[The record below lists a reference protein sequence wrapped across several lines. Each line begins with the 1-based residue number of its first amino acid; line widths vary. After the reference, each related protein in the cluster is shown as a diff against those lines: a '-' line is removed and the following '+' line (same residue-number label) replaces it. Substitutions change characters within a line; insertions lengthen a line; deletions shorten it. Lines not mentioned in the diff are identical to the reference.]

1 MLHDIKSILH
11 LIVIFQCLFFS
22 FYLLTLKNIKRLSN
36 IILAAFL
43 LSKAISEIG
52 EVFAH
57 FGELREFV
65 ISHCPHLLFIHAP
78 FHYLYVPMLFFYVLS
93 LTKKQFHI
101 RKNYLFHFF
110 PFIIF
115 CILIVLKF
123 YIHSADRIRDILNAG
138 NSFSSF
144 EGWFF
149 GILVYVQF
157 FSYTIAS
164 LIIIKKY
171 QVEIK
176 NVYSTIEHINLSWLN
191 FVIFGFIG
199 WKSLEIIVFVLL
211 ITGKN
216 YSAIFFYITAE
227 VVFLIFVSLMFL
239 KGLKQPEIFSGN
251 NENREKR
258 KYEKVLLSGAMKED
272 YKNKLIQCMEA
283 QKPYLEPSLCLNDL
297 AEKVS
302 ISPQH
307 LSQVLNTCLNKNF
320 FNFINS
326 YRIKES
332 KRLLSGQASN
342 KKTILEILY
351 ESGFNS
357 KSVFNT
363 AFKKRAGMTP
373 SQFRQLQNS

>member
-52 EVFAH
+52 GVFAH
-57 FGELREFV
+57 FGELRELV
-65 ISHCPHLLFIHAP
+65 ILNCPHLLFIHTP
-78 FHYLYVPMLFFYVLS
+78 FHYLYVPMLFLYVLS

-115 CILIVLKF
+115 LTLIILKF
-123 YIHSADRIRDILNAG
+123 YIHGADRIRDILNAG
-138 NSFSSF
+138 NFFSSL
-144 EGWFF
+144 EAWIF

-191 FVIFGFIG
+191 FVIFGFMG
-199 WKSLEIIVFVLL
+199 WKSLEIIELVLL
-211 ITGKN
+211 ITGRN

-239 KGLKQPEIFSGN
+239 KGLRQPEIFSGN
-251 NENREKR
+251 NENRNKR
-258 KYEKVLLSGAMKED
+258 KYEKVLLSGAIKED
-272 YKNKLIQCMEA
+272 YKNKLIQFMEA
-283 QKPYLEPSLCLNDL
+283 QKPYLEPSMCLSDL

-307 LSQVLNTCLNKNF
+307 LSQVLNTCLRKNF
-320 FNFINS
+320 FDFINS

-332 KRLLSGQASN
+332 KRLLSRQASN

-363 AFKKRAGMTP
+363 AFKKHAGMTP

>member
-52 EVFAH
+52 GVFAH
-57 FGELREFV
+57 FAELREFV
-65 ISHCPHLLFIHAP
+65 ISHCPHLLYIHIP
-78 FHYLYVPMLFFYVLS
+78 FHYLYVPVLFLYVLS

-101 RKNYLFHFF
+101 RKNYLVHFF

-115 CILIVLKF
+115 CILIILKF
-123 YIHSADRIRDILNAG
+123 YMHGADRIRDILNGG
-138 NSFSSF
+138 NSFSSL
-144 EGWFF
+144 EGWLF

-157 FSYTIAS
+157 FSYTVAS

-171 QVEIK
+171 QAEIK

-191 FVIFGFIG
+191 FVLFGFIG
-199 WKSLEIIVFVLL
+199 WKSLEVIEFILL
-211 ITGKN
+211 IISKPH
-216 YSAIFFYITAE
+216 SAIFFYITSE
-227 VVFLIFVSLMFL
+227 VVFLIFVSLMFF

-251 NENREKR
+251 NENHNKR
-258 KYEKVLLSGAMKED
+258 KYEKVLLSEAIKED

-283 QKPYLEPSLCLNDL
+283 QKPYLEPLLRLDDL
-297 AEKVS
+297 AEKAS
-302 ISPQH
+302 IPPQY

-320 FNFINS
+320 FDFINS

-332 KRLLSGQASN
+332 KNLLSGQASN
-342 KKTILEILY
+342 NKTILEILY

-363 AFKKRAGMTP
+363 AFKKHTGMTP
-373 SQFRQLQNS
+373 SQFRRLQNS

>member
-1 MLHDIKSILH
+1 
-11 LIVIFQCLFFS
+11 
-22 FYLLTLKNIKRLSN
+22 
-36 IILAAFL
+36 
-43 LSKAISEIG
+43 
-52 EVFAH
+52 
-57 FGELREFV
+57 
-65 ISHCPHLLFIHAP
+65 
-78 FHYLYVPMLFFYVLS
+78 MLFLYVLS

-101 RKNYLFHFF
+101 RKNYLFHSF

-115 CILIVLKF
+115 CILIILKF
-123 YIHSADRIRDILNAG
+123 YIHGADRIRDILNAG
-138 NSFSSF
+138 NLFSSL

-176 NVYSTIEHINLSWLN
+176 NIYSTIELINLSWLN

-199 WKSLEIIVFVLL
+199 WKSLEIIEVVLL
-211 ITGKN
+211 ITGRN
-216 YSAIFFYITAE
+216 YSAIFFYILAE

-251 NENREKR
+251 NENQDKR
-258 KYEKVLLSGAMKED
+258 RYEKVLLSGAKKED
-272 YKNKLIQCMEA
+272 YKNKLIQCMET

-297 AEKVS
+297 AEKAS
-302 ISPQH
+302 ISPQY

-320 FNFINS
+320 FDFINS

-357 KSVFNT
+357 KSVFNN
-363 AFKKRAGMTP
+363 AFKKHTGMTP

>member
-52 EVFAH
+52 GVFAH

-93 LTKKQFHI
+93 FTKKQFHI

-115 CILIVLKF
+115 CILIILKF
-123 YIHSADRIRDILNAG
+123 YIHGADRIRDILNAG
-138 NSFSSF
+138 NLFSSL
-144 EGWFF
+144 EAWFF

-176 NVYSTIEHINLSWLN
+176 NIYSTIEHINLSWLN

-211 ITGKN
+211 ITGRN
-216 YSAIFFYITAE
+216 YSAIFFYIAAE

-251 NENREKR
+251 NENRNKR
-258 KYEKVLLSGAMKED
+258 KYEKVLLSEAMKED

-320 FNFINS
+320 FDFINS

-363 AFKKRAGMTP
+363 AFKKHAGMTP

>member
-1 MLHDIKSILH
+1 
-11 LIVIFQCLFFS
+11 
-22 FYLLTLKNIKRLSN
+22 
-36 IILAAFL
+36 
-43 LSKAISEIG
+43 
-52 EVFAH
+52 
-57 FGELREFV
+57 
-65 ISHCPHLLFIHAP
+65 
-78 FHYLYVPMLFFYVLS
+78 
-93 LTKKQFHI
+93 
-101 RKNYLFHFF
+101 
-110 PFIIF
+110 
-115 CILIVLKF
+115 
-123 YIHSADRIRDILNAG
+123 
-138 NSFSSF
+138 
-144 EGWFF
+144 

-157 FSYTIAS
+157 FSYIIAS

-199 WKSLEIIVFVLL
+199 WKSLEIIELVLL
-211 ITGKN
+211 ITGRN

-251 NENREKR
+251 NENQHKR
-258 KYEKVLLSGAMKED
+258 KYEKVLLSEAMKED
-272 YKNKLIQCMEA
+272 YKNKLVQCMET
-283 QKPYLEPSLCLNDL
+283 QKPYLDLSLCLNDL

-302 ISPQH
+302 ISPQY

-320 FNFINS
+320 FDYINS

-332 KRLLSGQASN
+332 KSLLSGQASN

-363 AFKKRAGMTP
+363 AFKKHTGMTP
-373 SQFRQLQNS
+373 SQFRRLQNS